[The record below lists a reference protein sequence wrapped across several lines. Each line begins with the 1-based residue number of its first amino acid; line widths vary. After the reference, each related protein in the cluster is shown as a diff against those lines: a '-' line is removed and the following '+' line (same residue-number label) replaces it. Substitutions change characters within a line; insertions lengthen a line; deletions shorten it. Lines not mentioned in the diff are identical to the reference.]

1 MGKSPEPIRW
11 FSFFTFILEALYNK
25 TMAQIL
31 PETEVAEVEGRTY
44 INPQIA
50 VGESDTFIDNL
61 RQTQQ
66 ANTQQIAQDTYN
78 LGTAVPSN
86 LGGLMGGEGY
96 WASRYQTPQTNAA
109 VANLRAAAQA
119 KALNDVLAN
128 EQAIWKNR
136 YQQAYRNYQ
145 KSAYDKANQP
155 STTGGGGTAG
165 GVEYEDT
172 TAGGYTGDG
181 SLSVSTEG
189 YEGSGTVLQSVVNP
203 GSGYHYTIEQPSG
216 KIVNTDDPAY
226 SKSSDGYFYN
236 NYTRKTTSP
245 SVSANTAFGSQA
257 GLGNINTFGR

>member
-1 MGKSPEPIRW
+1 
-11 FSFFTFILEALYNK
+11 
-25 TMAQIL
+25 MAQIL
-31 PETEVAEVEGRTY
+31 PETEVTEVEGRTY

-50 VGESDTFIDNL
+50 VGESDTFSDNL

-96 WASRYQTPQTNAA
+96 WTSRYQTPQTNAT

-145 KSAYDKANQP
+145 KRAYDKANA
-155 STTGGGGTAG
+155 SATTGSTATQPLGYDVNEGANGEGGANENTTTTGPGYITSVQGGLNIYTDQNGGRWTLRNLESGDEVLVGGLTSVGGNLMRTFPDGTPLTNGATYGAG
-165 GVEYEDT
+165 GKMFMYIQNSQYPNGTFFRV
-172 TAGGYTGDG
+172 GD
-181 SLSVSTEG
+181 SRTMS
-189 YEGSGTVLQSVVNP
+189 Y
-203 GSGYHYTIEQPSG
+203 
-216 KIVNTDDPAY
+216 
-226 SKSSDGYFYN
+226 
-236 NYTRKTTSP
+236 R
-245 SVSANTAFGSQA
+245 
-257 GLGNINTFGR
+257 